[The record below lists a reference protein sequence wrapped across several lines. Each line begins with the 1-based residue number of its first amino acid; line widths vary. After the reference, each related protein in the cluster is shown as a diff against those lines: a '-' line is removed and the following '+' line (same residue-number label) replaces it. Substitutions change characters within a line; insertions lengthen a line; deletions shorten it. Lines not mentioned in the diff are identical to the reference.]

1 MQPAAHLP
9 IAGGPA
15 RVARAL
21 GALTLLAALACAPA
35 PAAPPAAAPASAA
48 APAAV
53 SAPAAPASPVPP
65 GAPVAPAAPAA
76 AAVAAPAP
84 GAPPE
89 KATLAVAEAG
99 VSSTGLPLHVA
110 NAAGY
115 LQRHGLAVDVSTV
128 AANVAV
134 QGLLSGTI
142 DIYQGGTAAIAARLG
157 GADVIYVGSLVDRS
171 SLTLF
176 GDHGLTSFADFRG
189 KNVATG
195 AIGAFG
201 EIALLHTAREY
212 GLVPHQDF
220 EISYYPSGAATAAAF
235 RSGSAQGAIVTP
247 PSSTE
252 LARDGY
258 PVLVDYYRQGLKIIG
273 PALAVTRGFAREHP
287 NTLKAYMRALL
298 DGMRRAVDDRD
309 FAMAVHAQ
317 RAQVEDPR
325 VVAEDYEL
333 GYRLWNRDMTVD
345 PASITIVLEN
355 SPLPNA
361 RDANPADFYDNSLI
375 AEINATYAAALF
387 PEAFR
392 ATR

>member
-1 MQPAAHLP
+1 MQRDTPLRLRRGRARRGFG
-9 IAGGPA
+9 IA
-15 RVARAL
+15 
-21 GALTLLAALACAPA
+21 ALTLLAALACAPGPTSPMPAPPIARSEA
-35 PAAPPAAAPASAA
+35 PAAASAAANTVAPAPAAAPL
-48 APAAV
+48 
-53 SAPAAPASPVPP
+53 
-65 GAPVAPAAPAA
+65 
-76 AAVAAPAP
+76 PAP

-89 KATLAVAEAG
+89 KTALAVAEAG

-110 NAAGY
+110 NEAGY
-115 LQRHGLAVDVSTV
+115 LQRHGLSVEVSTL

-134 QGLLSGTI
+134 QGLVSGTI

-157 GADVIYVGSLVDRS
+157 GADVIYVASLVDRS

-176 GDHGLTSFADFRG
+176 GDRGLSSFADFRG

-212 GLVPHQDF
+212 GMVPHEDF
-220 EISYYPSGAATAAAF
+220 AISYYPNAAATAAAF
-235 RSGSAQGAIVTP
+235 RSGASQGTIITP
-247 PSSTE
+247 PNSIE

-258 PVLVDYYRQGLKIIG
+258 PVIVDYYRQGIKLIG
-273 PALAVTRGFAREHP
+273 PAIAVTRSFARENP

-298 DGMRRAVDDRD
+298 DGMRRAVDDREL
-309 FAMAVHAQ
+309 AMTVHGK
-317 RAQVEDPR
+317 RAQVDDR
-325 VVAEDYEL
+325 QVLADDYEL
-333 GYRLWNRDMTVD
+333 GFRLWNRDMTVD
-345 PASITIVLEN
+345 PASISIVLES

-387 PEAFR
+387 PEAFPP
-392 ATR
+392 TR